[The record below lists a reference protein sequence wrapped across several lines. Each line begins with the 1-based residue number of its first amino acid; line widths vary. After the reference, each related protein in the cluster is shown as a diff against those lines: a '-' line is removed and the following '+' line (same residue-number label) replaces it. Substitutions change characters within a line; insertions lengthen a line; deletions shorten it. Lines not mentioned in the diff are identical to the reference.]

1 MTAGTLTFATRWSS
15 VLAESGQLCVG
26 VDPHPSLLQ
35 SWGLPDSAAGVREFG
50 LRTVDAVVGRAGV
63 LKPQVAF
70 YERYGSAGYAALES
84 VLALARSAR
93 LFVIADVKRGD
104 IGSTVDA
111 YGAAW
116 LSPGSLLEVGAM
128 TAVAYQGL
136 GSLAGVLSLAGEHG
150 KGVIVVT
157 ATSNAEA
164 AATQTA
170 VRADGRTVAGALA
183 DDVAALPGQG
193 GLVLG
198 ATIDL
203 ADYRISPDAIAGVP
217 ILAPGFGAQG
227 ARLADLVT
235 RFGVAAPQVAAHVSR
250 EILGAGPGG
259 IAAAIDRAQ
268 TELRSV
274 AS

>member
-1 MTAGTLTFATRWSS
+1 MTFATRWHS

-84 VLALARSAR
+84 VLALARSAG

-116 LSPGSLLEVGAM
+116 LSPGSLLEVDAM

-136 GSLAGVLSLAGEHG
+136 GSLAGVLSLAGEHD

-157 ATSNAEA
+157 ATSNSEAEA
-164 AATQTA
+164 TQAA
-170 VRADGRTVAGALA
+170 VRADGRTVAEALA
-183 DDVAALPGQG
+183 DEVAVLPGTG

-203 ADYRISPDAIAGVP
+203 ADYGISESSLEGVP
-217 ILAPGFGAQG
+217 ILAPGFGTQG
-227 ARLADLVT
+227 ARLSELTALY
-235 RFGVAAPQVAAHVSR
+235 GAAAPQVAAHVSR
-250 EILGAGPGG
+250 EILGAGPTG
-259 IAAAIDRAQ
+259 IAAAVDRAQ
-268 TELRSV
+268 AELRSV
-274 AS
+274 PA

>member
-1 MTAGTLTFATRWSS
+1 MTFATRWRS

-26 VDPHPSLLQ
+26 VDPHPALLQ
-35 SWGLPDSAAGVREFG
+35 SWELPDSAAGVREFG
-50 LRTVDAVVGRAGV
+50 LRTVDAVAGRAGV

-70 YERYGSAGYAALES
+70 FERYGSAGYAALES
-84 VLALARSAR
+84 VLALARSAG

-111 YGAAW
+111 YGDAW
-116 LSPGSLLEVGAM
+116 LSPGSPLEVDAM

-136 GSLAGVLSLAGEHG
+136 GSLSGVLSRAGEHG

-157 ATSNAEA
+157 ATSNPEA

-170 VRADGRTVAGALA
+170 LRTDGRTVAGALL
-183 DDVAALPGQG
+183 DEVSTLPGTG
-193 GLVLG
+193 GVVLG

-203 ADYRISPDAIAGVP
+203 RDYGISADTLAGVP

-227 ARLADLVT
+227 ARLSDLT
-235 RFGVAAPQVAAHVSR
+235 ALFGGAAPQVAAHVSR
-250 EILGAGPGG
+250 EILAAGPGG
-259 IAAAIDRAQ
+259 VAAAIERAQ
-268 TELRSV
+268 DELRAV
-274 AS
+274 AA

>member
-1 MTAGTLTFATRWSS
+1 
-15 VLAESGQLCVG
+15 
-26 VDPHPSLLQ
+26 LLQ

-84 VLALARSAR
+84 VLALARSAG
-93 LFVIADVKRGD
+93 LLVIADVKRGD

-116 LSPGSLLEVGAM
+116 LSPGSLLEVDAM

-136 GSLAGVLSLAGEHG
+136 GSLAGVLSLAGENE

-170 VRADGRTVAGALA
+170 LRSDGRTIAGALA
-183 DDVAALPGQG
+183 EDVAALPGTG
-193 GLVLG
+193 GVVLG
-198 ATIDL
+198 ATIDVAAYGIRPEL
-203 ADYRISPDAIAGVP
+203 LDGVP

-227 ARLADLVT
+227 ARLSDLPSL
-235 RFGVAAPQVAAHVSR
+235 FGSAAPQVAAHVSR
-250 EILGAGPGG
+250 EILGAGPTG
-259 IAAAIDRAQ
+259 IAAAIERAQ
-268 TELRSV
+268 TELRGV
-274 AS
+274 TA